1 MQRLS
6 GIELTNVGYEVPNI
20 CELEF
25 SPLRDIGQYTI
36 EILKSKSGGG
46 LIIIERAPGRTLQTV
61 AQFSIRKLKVFKP
74 FTFLIVVNGGITTT
88 PKKSCL
94 NHQIP
99 SHIAMNL

>member
-46 LIIIERAPGRTLQTV
+46 LIIIERAPGSDSANRSPIQHQKIKGFQTIY
-61 AQFSIRKLKVFKP
+61 FF
-74 FTFLIVVNGGITTT
+74 NCG
-88 PKKSCL
+88 
-94 NHQIP
+94 
-99 SHIAMNL
+99 